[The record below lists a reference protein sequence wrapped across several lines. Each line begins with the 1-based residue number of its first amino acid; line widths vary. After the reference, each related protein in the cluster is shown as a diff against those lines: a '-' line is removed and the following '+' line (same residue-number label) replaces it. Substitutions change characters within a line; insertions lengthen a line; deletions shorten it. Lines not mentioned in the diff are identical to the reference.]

1 MTKVPKF
8 RTQNGLFGYFWAN
21 ILRKTTVIF
30 KISILKFSYL
40 QNFAKKKK
48 MPKFGTKNA
57 FFGYFWARILKK
69 LLSYLKSASSHL
81 SICKIPRKKQK
92 CLNLGPKV
100 PDLCIFELEFKNI
113 IVIFEIITS
122 NLSNCKTSRK
132 NQNA

>member
-1 MTKVPKF
+1 M
-8 RTQNGLFGYFWAN
+8 
-21 ILRKTTVIF
+21 
-30 KISILKFSYL
+30 
-40 QNFAKKKK
+40 KK

-57 FFGYFWARILKK
+57 FFGYFWAGILKK